1 MVKASTGMA
10 SRRVTWGKSL
20 AEKLAMLPHG
30 AKPTKRED
38 ARPGMRHWTKP
49 LFSKRHLKEMKK
61 EAEAQGLAWPMAGEE
76 KAPAA
81 PLESFYEKTIFM
93 SKGSKRERQ
102 YDERKK
108 KIQDK
113 MAEMPKLVEEH
124 LAAQKQRRS
133 RTVLEKLLEIPRRF
147 RR

>member
-1 MVKASTGMA
+1 MEAEPCLRHARKRIVDHASTGMA

-61 EAEAQGLAWPMAGEE
+61 EAEAQGLAWP
-76 KAPAA
+76 
-81 PLESFYEKTIFM
+81 
-93 SKGSKRERQ
+93 
-102 YDERKK
+102 
-108 KIQDK
+108 
-113 MAEMPKLVEEH
+113 
-124 LAAQKQRRS
+124 
-133 RTVLEKLLEIPRRF
+133 
-147 RR
+147 

>member
-1 MVKASTGMA
+1 
-10 SRRVTWGKSL
+10 
-20 AEKLAMLPHG
+20 
-30 AKPTKRED
+30 
-38 ARPGMRHWTKP
+38 
-49 LFSKRHLKEMKK
+49 
-61 EAEAQGLAWPMAGEE
+61 MAGEE